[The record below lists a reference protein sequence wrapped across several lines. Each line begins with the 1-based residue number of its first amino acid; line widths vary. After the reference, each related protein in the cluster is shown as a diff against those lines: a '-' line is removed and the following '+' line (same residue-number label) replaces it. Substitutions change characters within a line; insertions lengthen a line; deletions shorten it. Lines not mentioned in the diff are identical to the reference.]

1 MLYLDRLLDE
11 RTSLTG
17 VMTGLR
23 DRAAAEERDLTDG
36 ERSEITRLQERCVTV
51 DGLLTEHEAQ
61 SSSARAFAELQNRI
75 EATREPSRAPRR
87 PRASPAG
94 ATSRVPPASS

>member
-1 MLYLDRLLDE
+1 MHYLDRLLDE

-36 ERSEITRLQERCVTV
+36 ERSEISRLQERCVVV
-51 DGLLTEHEAQ
+51 DGLRIDVLAGELDAET
-61 SSSARAFAELQNRI
+61 RAGGGAGHLLANAPFALLEELGLVN
-75 EATREPSRAPRR
+75 SFH
-87 PRASPAG
+87 G
-94 ATSRVPPASS
+94 CDLD